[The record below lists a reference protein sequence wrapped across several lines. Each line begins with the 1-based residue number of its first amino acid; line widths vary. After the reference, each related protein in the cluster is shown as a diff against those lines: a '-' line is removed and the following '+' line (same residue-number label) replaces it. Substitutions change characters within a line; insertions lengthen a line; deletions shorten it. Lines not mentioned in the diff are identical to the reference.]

1 MKHRMK
7 SRSKKTVIIA
17 AAGTSVLALTVP
29 ITALATT
36 TEPGSEAAGSHCTVD
51 ISGGPVQCFPTYRA
65 AIAAATDGRVK
76 DAPLDVRAAVANP
89 AFRKKIDVAGTAA
102 ELRADAEPAAESSV
116 VIGTEY
122 LDANHT
128 GKSMSFTAESK
139 CTPDGPGFQVD
150 QVPAEFNDAISSY
163 QTFNDC
169 QARHFA
175 DPGLKGDSTSWQ
187 IGGQLSVGD
196 GVDNLTSSIQ
206 WNYAES
212 PTTAQLFADCDEKI
226 ATCKFEHKGD
236 VTYSYGGVHEV
247 ARAYNCTS
255 IEQQKKMSWWDTT
268 GGKNSLSVELGA
280 SYKIGNAL
288 VGSEYSFSFKT
299 TYGHEWTWENRVS
312 DETDLTVP
320 AGEVGW
326 VNRNTKMQ
334 TAGGE
339 YTVTYKDRKW
349 GHYIWYVRDFVATGP
364 VPQEMGVV
372 DWVSRPMS
380 AAEKADHC
388 KDGAAVVTDTPK
400 KARLASTKS
409 LPSTAHVLSG
419 PR

>member
-7 SRSKKTVIIA
+7 SRTKKTVIIA
-17 AAGTSVLALTVP
+17 AAGTGVLALTVP

-36 TEPGSEAAGSHCTVD
+36 TEPGPEAAGSHCTVD
-51 ISGGPVQCFPTYRA
+51 ISGGPVRCFPTYRA

-76 DAPLDVRAAVANP
+76 DAPLDVRTAAASP
-89 AFRKKIDVAGTAA
+89 AFQKRIDVAGTAA
-102 ELRADAEPAAESSV
+102 EQEDDEESSV

-122 LDANHT
+122 LDADHQ
-128 GKSMSFTAESK
+128 GKSMSFTADSK

-150 QVPAEFNDAISSY
+150 QVPAEFDDAISSY

-187 IGGQLSVGD
+187 IGGQLAVGD
-196 GVDNLTSSIQ
+196 GLDNRTSSIQ
-206 WNYAES
+206 WNYAEA
-212 PTTAQLFADCDEKI
+212 PTAAQLFEDCDKKI

-236 VTYSYGGVHEV
+236 VTYSYGGAHEV

-255 IEQQKKMSWWDTT
+255 IEQVKKMTWTDAT

-280 SYKIGNAL
+280 TYKIGSSLTGA
-288 VGSEYSFSFKT
+288 EYSLSFKT
-299 TYGHEWTWENRVS
+299 TYGHEWSWETRVT

-349 GHYIWYVRDFVATGP
+349 GHHIWYVRDFTATGP

-372 DWVSRPMS
+372 DWVARPMT
-380 AAEKADHC
+380 AAEKAEHC
-388 KDGAAVVTDTPK
+388 KGGAAMVTATPK
-400 KARLASTKS
+400 KTKKTASATTKS
-409 LPSTAHVLSG
+409 LPGTAHVLSG